1 MEGNVLETATK
12 YCNDYNYN
20 RTVLNKFFSSL
31 DKPPTENQT
40 QPQATSPTPVNF
52 MLLYRFMLSIIK
64 RCWKEFDIIIKIST
78 RNDALGIM
86 YPDIMYPTTTNITIR
101 DGERY
106 RYYTPLHLCCPASI
120 LSSNAQYK
128 YVNINTIFIFDMYR

>member
-1 MEGNVLETATK
+1 METATK

-52 MLLYRFMLSIIK
+52 RLLYFYMLSIMK
-64 RCWKEFDIIIKIST
+64 CCWKEFDMIVKISM

-86 YPDIMYPTTTNITIR
+86 YPDIMYPDIMYATT
-101 DGERY
+101 
-106 RYYTPLHLCCPASI
+106 
-120 LSSNAQYK
+120 QY
-128 YVNINTIFIFDMYR
+128 NNMWR